1 LLDNILFYNEE
12 NMNYRRLG
20 KSGLKVS
27 ELSYGS
33 WVTFSFQ
40 IGLEQATEIMKLAF
54 DRGVNFFDNAEAYAS
69 GESEIIMGQA
79 IKKLGWS
86 RDSFIVSSKVFW
98 GGEKPTQRGLSHKHV
113 IDACESALQR
123 LQVDYLDLYFCHRPD
138 IDTPIEETVRAMHTL
153 IMQGKICYWGTS
165 EWSLKEIKDAY
176 SIAKKLNLT
185 PPTMEQPQYNM
196 FERQKME
203 KDYLELFDNEGM
215 GTTIWS
221 PLASGFLTGKYING
235 MPSGTRTSLKNYKF
249 IKDSFESEEYAEK
262 YEKVKELQ
270 KVADSIGIPLANLA
284 LCWCLKN
291 TNVSTVILG
300 ASNTEQLKQNL
311 DSGNFMD
318 KIDDGIIDK
327 IDEILRK

>member
-1 LLDNILFYNEE
+1 
-12 NMNYRRLG
+12 MNYRRLG

-40 IGLEQATEIMKLAF
+40 IDLKQATEIMKLAYE
-54 DRGVNFFDNAEAYAS
+54 RGVNFFDNAEAYAS

-86 RDSFIVSSKVFW
+86 RDSFIISSKVFW

-138 IDTPIEETVRAMHTL
+138 VDTPIEETVRAMHTL
-153 IMQGKICYWGTS
+153 VMQGKICYWGTS
-165 EWSLKEIKDAY
+165 EWSLREIKEAY
-176 SIAKKLNLT
+176 KIAKELNLT

-203 KDYLELFDNEGM
+203 KDYLELFENQGM

-221 PLASGFLTGKYING
+221 PLASGFLTGKYTDG

-249 IKDSFESEEYAEK
+249 IKDSFESEEYADK
-262 YEKVKELQ
+262 YEKVKELKQ
-270 KVADSIGIPLANLA
+270 VADGLGIPLVNLA

-291 TNVSTVILG
+291 INVSTVILG
-300 ASNTEQLKQNL
+300 ASNTEQLNQNL
-311 DSGNFMD
+311 DSANLID
-318 KIDDGIIDK
+318 KIDDGVMSK
-327 IDEILRK
+327 IDGILRT